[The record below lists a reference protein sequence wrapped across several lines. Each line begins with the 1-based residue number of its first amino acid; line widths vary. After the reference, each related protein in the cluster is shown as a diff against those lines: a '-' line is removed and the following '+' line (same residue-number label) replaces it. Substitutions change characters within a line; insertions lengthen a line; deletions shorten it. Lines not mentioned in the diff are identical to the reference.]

1 MVATERHDEAALQ
14 SCANPQIHD
23 RSKLARRLPGT
34 VALAFLNPTSPK
46 PGLML
51 FRQTGS
57 GLPRGRAGTSDAAAP
72 RQHPIRSLNP
82 ASSTCAA
89 RSK

>member
-34 VALAFLNPTSPK
+34 VALAFLNP
-46 PGLML
+46 
-51 FRQTGS
+51 
-57 GLPRGRAGTSDAAAP
+57 RAPSQA
-72 RQHPIRSLNP
+72 
-82 ASSTCAA
+82 
-89 RSK
+89 